1 MTELLIL
8 RHGPTAWNVA
18 RRLQGHVD
26 EPLSDA
32 GRTVVGLW
40 RLPAGAESLRWVA
53 SPLRRA
59 WETAA
64 ILGLSPQAEPRLREM
79 SWGDWEGRTLPELLE
94 AGLMTVA
101 HDRIGLDFRAPGGE
115 SPRDVQTRL
124 RPWLAEV
131 AAIGRPTGAVAH
143 AGVIRAIY
151 ALATGWDLTSEPAE
165 PIRNA
170 CAHRF
175 RLAPDGT
182 PELAALNIA
191 L

>member
-26 EPLSDA
+26 EPLSEA
-32 GRTVVGLW
+32 GRTVVRLW
-40 RLPAGAESLRWVA
+40 RLPPGAESLRWVA
-53 SPLRRA
+53 SPLSRA

-64 ILGLSPQAEPRLREM
+64 LLGLSPEPEPRLREM
-79 SWGDWEGRTLPELLE
+79 SWGDWEGRTVPELLA
-94 AGLMTVA
+94 AGLMMVA

-131 AAIGRPTGAVAH
+131 AASGRPTGAVAH
-143 AGVIRAIY
+143 AGVIRALY
-151 ALATGWDLTSEPAE
+151 GLATGWDLASDPPE

-182 PELAALNIA
+182 PALVALNIA

>member
-32 GRTVVGLW
+32 GRTVVQLW
-40 RLPAGAESLRWVA
+40 RLPPGAESLHWVA
-53 SPLRRA
+53 SPLSRA
-59 WETAA
+59 QETARL
-64 ILGLSPQAEPRLREM
+64 LGLSPQPEPRLREM
-79 SWGDWEGRTLPELLE
+79 SWGEWEGSTLPVLLE
-94 AGLMTVA
+94 SGLMTVA
-101 HDRIGLDFRAPGGE
+101 VDRVGLDFRAPGGE
-115 SPRDVQTRL
+115 SPRDVQARL

-131 AAIGRPTGAVAH
+131 AAAGRPTGAVSH
-143 AGVIRAIY
+143 AGVIRALY
-151 ALATGWDLTSEPAE
+151 GLATGWDLHSELEE

-175 RLAPDGT
+175 RLAPDGL
-182 PELAALNIA
+182 PELVALNVP